1 MLIVVCPSVFFL
13 LVIVLSVLLRYTD
26 SDYSFGISKLFL
38 TVTRWMSLVEPE
50 LLTLLESLC
59 STQVFSWV
67 RITRFLC
74 SVLRIV
80 VCPFICFLLAIVLSV
95 LRYTDSDCPF
105 GIFKLR
111 FSLSDIGNLNRFW
124 LSYLDLWFSCSQL
137 HIIYLVLQSFDFER
151 NWWRLFQKRVVRTKF
166 DIYFYITI
174 MVSIIPL
181 LVDY

>member
-1 MLIVVCPSVFFL
+1 M
-13 LVIVLSVLLRYTD
+13 LSVLLRYTD
-26 SDYSFGISKLFL
+26 SDYPFGISKLFL

-67 RITRFLC
+67 RLTRLTSFLC

-95 LRYTDSDCPF
+95 LRYTNSDCPF

-111 FSLSDIGNLNRFW
+111 FSLSDIGNLNRLW

-137 HIIYLVLQSFDFER
+137 RIIYLVLHLTLSVTGEDYSR
-151 NWWRLFQKRVVRTKF
+151 NASWALN
-166 DIYFYITI
+166 
-174 MVSIIPL
+174 SISTFTL
-181 LVDY
+181 LSSYR